1 MTAKFA
7 GVTGFHPGVVNLP
20 HTRRGASDAN
30 KRCKTRAC
38 REGLRVGAQ
47 QPSQF
52 VIPSA
57 LAAAGAS

>member
-1 MTAKFA
+1 
-7 GVTGFHPGVVNLP
+7 VVNLP

-52 VIPSA
+52 VIPSV
-57 LAAAGAS
+57 LGGCRRKLIKH